1 MKVCS
6 LGHIV
11 FYSGIKR
18 QKEEAEMK
26 KIFEEKKTEEKGQSG
41 FLE

>member
-1 MKVCS
+1 MKILN

-11 FYSGIKR
+11 FYSSIKR
-18 QKEEAEMK
+18 QEEEAKMR
-26 KIFEEKKTEEKGQSG
+26 KIFEEKKAEEKRKSG